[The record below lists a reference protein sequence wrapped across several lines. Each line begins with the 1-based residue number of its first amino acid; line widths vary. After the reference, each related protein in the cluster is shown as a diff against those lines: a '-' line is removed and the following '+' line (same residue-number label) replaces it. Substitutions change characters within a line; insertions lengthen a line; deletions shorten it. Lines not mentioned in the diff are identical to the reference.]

1 MNIRFLHFVT
11 LLLVSAQVFAQQYID
26 TSKTLFGVEYSF
38 QDREI
43 VNETGR
49 TTMTTPYKAQKLN
62 EMLKY
67 YVKLIGLPETA
78 IEYKTTWKPG
88 YFINVPND
96 GKYVINTE
104 PVTIEFNRTPKKLH
118 EIRQAAEPIYKAAEM
133 ANLQPYVNPAA
144 ERSGM
149 GHIHVGG
156 ASLSESPFYV
166 HENLLRNIIAFFH
179 KHPSLLYGFAEA
191 YDVGKGSNIETLHEA
206 DKQLAIEKVIAEYD
220 LWSGQKGSLA
230 PNGLLK
236 FIEFLKNSTTPV
248 KWTSGNGF
256 NGWFAHYRFINLEHV
271 ESLSAHTDPSLKG
284 KQTIE
289 FRMFRPPP
297 TSAHAEALAKMLV
310 SVMDYLA
317 KPNHLEQFKR
327 IAPEDAKLYMS
338 GTKVQ
343 SDWEDVKKTVG
354 ITSSLLDDM
363 VYEYVSTTYKK
374 IIKNEPKIGVEIFEA
389 YSEKEFK
396 GQRFEIRLDAKIWN
410 YPPKWEIGAKEID
423 FSKVTVAKKTYWI
436 AVIDTTAAGLDL
448 EKFRKYPMSQIK
460 YISIKSCKQLIRN
473 AG

>member
-1 MNIRFLHFVT
+1 MKFHVLHFITVLFVT
-11 LLLVSAQVFAQQYID
+11 AQVFAQGYID
-26 TSKTLFGVEYSF
+26 TTKTLFGVEYSF
-38 QDREI
+38 QDQEI

-49 TTMTTPYKAQKLN
+49 NTMTTPYKARKLN

-67 YVKLIGLPETA
+67 YVRLIGLPETA
-78 IEYKTTWKPG
+78 IEYKSTWKPG

-104 PVTIEFNRTPKKLH
+104 PVTIEFNTTPKKLG
-118 EIRQAAEPIYKAAEM
+118 EIKQAAEPIYKAAEM
-133 ANLQPYVNPAA
+133 ANLKPYVNPAA

-156 ASLSESPFYV
+156 ASLSESPFYL
-166 HENLLRNIIAFFH
+166 HENLLRNVLAFFH

-206 DKQLAIEKVIAEYD
+206 DKQLAIENVIAEYD
-220 LWSGQKGSLA
+220 LWSARKGDHA
-230 PNGLLK
+230 PNGLIK
-236 FIEFLKNSTTPV
+236 FVEFLKRSDTPV
-248 KWTSGNGF
+248 KWTGQNGF

-271 ESLSAHTDPSLKG
+271 EILNAHFDPSLKG

-297 TSAHAEALAKMLV
+297 TAAHAEALAKMLV

-317 KPNHLEQFKR
+317 KPKHLEKFTP
-327 IAPEDAKLYMS
+327 IAPEDARLYMS

-343 SDWEDVKKTVG
+343 SDWEEVKKIVKIEST
-354 ITSSLLDDM
+354 LLDEM
-363 VYEYVSTTYKK
+363 VYEYVSTVYKK
-374 IIKNEPKIGVEIFEA
+374 IIKSEPKIGVEIFEA

-396 GQRFEIRLDAKIWN
+396 GQRFEIRLDANIWN
-410 YPPKWEIGAKEID
+410 YAPKWEIGAKEID
-423 FSKVTVAKKTYWI
+423 FSKVTVARKTYWI
-436 AVIDTTAAGLDL
+436 AIVDITASGLDL

-460 YISIKSCKQLIRN
+460 YISIKSCRQLIRN